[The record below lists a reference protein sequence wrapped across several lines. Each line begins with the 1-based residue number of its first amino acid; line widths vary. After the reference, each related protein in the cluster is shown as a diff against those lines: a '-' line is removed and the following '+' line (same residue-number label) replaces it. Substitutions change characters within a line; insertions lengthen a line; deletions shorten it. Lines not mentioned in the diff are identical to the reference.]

1 MTPEQYIAQEITS
14 LKGDIKALSAD
25 LRLFSDRLIEM
36 TTQNKAEKTVER
48 VRALEDRVGVI
59 EKFNVK
65 LIAIWGTIQVL
76 TAGGAVL
83 VGWWLKQ

>member
-14 LKGDIKALSAD
+14 LKGDIKALSGD
-25 LRLFSDRLIEM
+25 LRLFSERLIEM